1 MSAKGSSFL
10 RLVYLACVVAAA
22 TLLPVAMAGGAW
34 TFRQDFDSGSL
45 NVAATAVSGGLVTLE
60 PRRFASP
67 EWAGDHWWMYF
78 QASGVNGATPTFRV
92 PAMEMFQPFQ
102 SGHRFVYSYDRVNWS
117 FFDSGEYG
125 YNQQYYVFSN
135 AAPFSADDVYIAYG
149 LPYPTSSVSA
159 HTERLRASPFV
170 APTTSGDGRCVLG
183 RTAGGSDDLGRAIP
197 PQDIYAYRISDF
209 TVEGPKK
216 RVVLTAGNHSGETTG
231 NWALQGM
238 VDFLVSDDPVAA
250 SLRRS
255 VEFLVYPMT
264 DPDGRYAGYF
274 RSNPEN
280 PAKDHNRYWNSPDGF
295 TDLDIV
301 TAAMRADSGGE
312 VDCFLDFHSS
322 GWSDS
327 LGMVAGQSS
336 GPFAAF
342 LDALRSR
349 EPLVENVYYL
359 DAPGAAANWAATDA
373 GLSAELSLTPEV
385 GFLADWQPQRYLDLG
400 RNYALALYEV
410 IPEPNIAWMLIVGVG
425 FLPRGAGLGWRRSPR
440 PRRRTP
446 YRQVAGDSSCVVAGL
461 PVGNEA
467 VSLAP

>member
-1 MSAKGSSFL
+1 MSARGSSF
-10 RLVYLACVVAAA
+10 RRVICRACVVAVA
-22 TLLPVAMAGGAW
+22 TLLPAALAGAAW
-34 TFRQDFDSGSL
+34 TFSQDFDSGSL

-92 PAMEMFQPFQ
+92 PVMEMFQPFQ

-135 AAPFSADDVYIAYG
+135 DAPFSANDVYIAYG
-149 LPYPTSSVSA
+149 LPYPTSAVAA
-159 HTERLRASPFV
+159 HTEHLRSSPYV
-170 APTTSGDGRCVLG
+170 SPTASGDGRCVLG
-183 RTAGGSDDLGRAIP
+183 RTAGGSDEMGRAIP

-209 TVEGPKK
+209 SVGGPKK

-231 NWALQGM
+231 NWTLQGM

-250 SLRRS
+250 SLRRD
-255 VEFLVYPMT
+255 VEFLVYPMSN
-264 DPDGRYAGYF
+264 PDGRYAGYF

-280 PAKDHNRYWNSPDGF
+280 PTKDHNRYWNSTDGF
-295 TDLDIV
+295 TDLSAI
-301 TAAMRADSGGE
+301 TAAMRADSVGD
-312 VDCFLDFHSS
+312 VDCFMDFHSS

-327 LGMVAGQSS
+327 LGIIAGQSS

-342 LDALRSR
+342 LAALKSR
-349 EPLVENVYYL
+349 EPLVENVSYL
-359 DAPGAAANWAATDA
+359 DAPGAASNWAASEA

-385 GFLADWQPQRYLDLG
+385 GFLAGWQPQRYLDLG
-400 RNYALALYEV
+400 RDYALALYDV
-410 IPEPNIAWMLIVGVG
+410 IPEPNIALLMLAGAVW
-425 FLPRGAGLGWRRSPR
+425 LSRLTARGCCKIPNNR
-440 PRRRTP
+440 
-446 YRQVAGDSSCVVAGL
+446 
-461 PVGNEA
+461 
-467 VSLAP
+467 